1 MAVDQVVI
9 VPTGDEVYAGLVL
22 DTNSPALMEI
32 ILEKFPQVCIKRV
45 TPVVDNS
52 DAICQ
57 TIKQHENCDLIIV
70 IGGSG
75 GGKKYDSDL
84 AADETHLAL
93 DAMLTAKVV
102 KEIYGFNGHLW
113 SRLVVGRMEKNC
125 LVANVPGP
133 YTEAVAAGRALLD
146 AMVTGLDLP
155 VIAETVANAV
165 LAQYP
170 SGGNIR

>member
-1 MAVDQVVI
+1 MAVNKVVI
-9 VPTGDEVYAGLVL
+9 VPTGDEVYNGVVL
-22 DTNSPALMEI
+22 DTNSPALMAMV
-32 ILEKFPQVCIKRV
+32 LEKFPQACIQRI
-45 TPVVDNS
+45 TPVIDNL

-57 TIKQHENCDLIIV
+57 TIKRYETCDLIIV

-75 GGKKYDSDL
+75 GGKKFDADL
-84 AADETHLAL
+84 AADETHIAL
-93 DAMLTAKVV
+93 DSMLTRKAV

-113 SRLVVGRMEKNC
+113 SRLVVGCMRENC

-133 YTEAVAAGRALLD
+133 YTEAVAAGKALLE
-146 AMVTGLDLP
+146 AIAAGVDLT
-155 VIAETVANAV
+155 VIAEQVASAV